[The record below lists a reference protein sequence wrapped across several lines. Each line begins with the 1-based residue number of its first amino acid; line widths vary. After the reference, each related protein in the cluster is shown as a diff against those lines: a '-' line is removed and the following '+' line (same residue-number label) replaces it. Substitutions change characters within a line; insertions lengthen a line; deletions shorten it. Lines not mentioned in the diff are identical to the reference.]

1 MPSLPATLTMKDA
14 RAAVLALEPAVGEGS
29 GALEIDASTLGAFD
43 TAAIATLLELRRQ
56 AQAAGRTLSVRGAPP
71 AMVELAG
78 LYGVAD
84 LLAFGP
90 AASGPSA
97 PAPAPHSDRA

>member
-1 MPSLPATLTMKDA
+1 MPKLPASLTIKDA
-14 RAAVLALEPAVGEGS
+14 RAAVLALEPSVGEGR
-29 GALEIDASTLGAFD
+29 GELAVDASALGAFD
-43 TAAIATLLELRRQ
+43 TSAIAALLELRRQ
-56 AQAAGRTLSVRGAPP
+56 AQAAGRTMSVRGAPP

-90 AASGPSA
+90 APQ
-97 PAPAPHSDRA
+97 SDRA

>member
-1 MPSLPATLTMKDA
+1 MYALPATLTIKDA
-14 RAAVLALEPAVGEGS
+14 RAAVLALESAIGQGTGPI
-29 GALEIDASTLGAFD
+29 EIDASTLTAFD
-43 TAAIATLLELRRQ
+43 TSAIAALLELRRQ
-56 AQAAGRTLSVRGAPP
+56 AQAVGRTLAVHGAPP

-90 AASGPSA
+90 AG
-97 PAPAPHSDRA
+97 HSERA

>member
-1 MPSLPATLTMKDA
+1 MPSLPATLTIKDA

-43 TAAIATLLELRRQ
+43 TSAIATLLELRRQ
-56 AQAAGRTLSVRGAPP
+56 AQAVGRALSVRGAPP

-90 AASGPSA
+90 APTESA
-97 PAPAPHSDRA
+97 TQSDRA

>member
-1 MPSLPATLTMKDA
+1 MSSLPATLTIKDA
-14 RAAVLALEPAVGEGS
+14 RAALLALEPAVGEGR
-29 GALEIDASTLGAFD
+29 AELVIDASSLVAFD

-56 AQAAGRTLSVRGAPP
+56 AQAAGRSLSVRGAPP

-90 AASGPSA
+90 AASGQE
-97 PAPAPHSDRA
+97 PAPHSGRA

>member
-1 MPSLPATLTMKDA
+1 MQNLPATLTIRDA
-14 RAAVLALEPAVGEGS
+14 RAAVLLLEPAVGEGS
-29 GALEIDASTLGAFD
+29 GVLEIDASTLGTFD
-43 TAAIATLLELRRQ
+43 TSAIAALLELRRQ
-56 AQAAGRTLSVRGAPP
+56 AQAAGRTMSVHGAPP

-90 AASGPSA
+90 ALQ
-97 PAPAPHSDRA
+97 SDRA